1 MHPLARYALAPGYL
15 FAGRLI
21 WDHLGEYSSACYHA
35 EADVARS
42 TVQSA
47 TISLYP
53 FLIYVLAVGLSLVP
67 TPLIEPRYFIIPYIV
82 LRIHTTPSGSADERR
97 RRIAGEAAMSILF
110 NVVPIS
116 IFLYADFRWTGSL
129 EKMRFMW

>member
-1 MHPLARYALAPGYL
+1 M
-15 FAGRLI
+15 
-21 WDHLGEYSSACYHA
+21 
-35 EADVARS
+35 
-42 TVQSA
+42 QSA